1 MMARFSVFRG
11 LSMVLVGA
19 VMAVAIVA
27 AGPGASKVQAADLN
41 GFDPGFII
49 SDEVF
54 FNSSTMSAS
63 AIQSFL
69 NAKAPSCT
77 DYTSGTT
84 KYTCLKNYET
94 SSADRAADSRCT
106 AVSGKS
112 GQSAAAII
120 YTVAK
125 ACGINPQVILVTLQ
139 KENGLITSAK
149 SPGSY
154 RTAMGYGC
162 PDTAPCD
169 TQYYGFFNQVYKAA
183 SQFIRYGQSTGFNH
197 NAGRTSN
204 VGYHPNTSCGSTAVY
219 IRNKATA
226 ALYNYTPYQPNAA
239 ALKAGYSVGDKC
251 SSYGNRNF
259 YNYFTDWFG
268 SPANLL
274 SGGSFDG
281 STLSGWVETGGN
293 SNVVHKKNDDRAH
306 SGSGFMATSSAEA
319 GRTIY
324 KGVSR
329 DPLKGQAY
337 AATVWV
343 RSGSDTANYQGKLTL
358 RTTGGTSESI
368 TKAFDV
374 GPEWTEVSVWLNIA
388 NSGHTGMRL
397 QITEDVADA
406 TLFVDTASVT
416 VLATPM
422 NLSSVAIKAWSFE
435 SAATTYWKSNTG
447 SPRVV
452 SYVSP
457 EGREAVHGD
466 RVLRI
471 RTASSSASVAQTVT
485 RATKPGESITY
496 TAWVRSASPDV
507 PVRGRLAMAALGG
520 ATESASTYF
529 TAGSEWTQVST
540 TLSVSK
546 SAHTKLKAAVYVNN
560 TPVSL
565 EVDKVAMLPN
575 LVSHSSFEGSAL
587 MGWSEPN
594 GAPIETSIIID
605 SAESVDGTRYL
616 QLLRTSGATA
626 RLTSSTI
633 LRNARA
639 GESFT
644 FGVWLRS
651 SSAEESYITEL
662 RAVADGGA
670 TSSDVGRSTV
680 TVGPEWTYYEV
691 PVTLTEDRTELR
703 VDIRAGSM
711 AFPLEIDG
719 VILR

>member
-1 MMARFSVFRG
+1 MMARFSFFRG
-11 LSMVLVGA
+11 LSMLLVGA
-19 VMAVAIVA
+19 LMAVVFVA

-63 AIQSFL
+63 AIQNFL

-77 DYTSGTT
+77 DYTVGTT
-84 KYTCLKNYET
+84 KYTCIKNYTT
-94 SSADRAADSRCT
+94 SSADRVADSRCT

-169 TQYYGFFNQVYKAA
+169 TQYYGFFNQVYKAS

-197 NAGRTSN
+197 NADRTSN
-204 VGYHPNTSCGSTAVY
+204 VGFHPNTSCGSTPVY

-239 ALKAGYSVGDKC
+239 ALKAGYSVGDSC

-268 SPANLL
+268 APANLL

-281 STLSGWVETGGN
+281 STLTGWRETGGN
-293 SNVVHKKNDDRAH
+293 SDVVHMKNDDRAH
-306 SGSGFMATSSAEA
+306 SGSGFLSTSSAVA

-324 KGVSR
+324 NGVSR
-329 DPLKGQAY
+329 DPLKGQAF
-337 AATVWV
+337 AGTVWV
-343 RSGSDTANYQGKLTL
+343 RSGSDTENYQGKLTL

-368 TKAFDV
+368 TKIFDV
-374 GPEWTEVSVWLNIA
+374 GSEWTEVSVWLNIA

-397 QITEDVADA
+397 QITEDVAGA

-416 VLATPM
+416 VLEPNM
-422 NLSSVAIKAWSFE
+422 NLKSVRFKSWSFE
-435 SAATTYWKSNTG
+435 SSATKYWKTNTG
-447 SPRVV
+447 SPRVI
-452 SYVSP
+452 SYTSKA
-457 EGREAVHGD
+457 GREAYHMD

-471 RTASSSASVAQTVT
+471 RTASSSASVAQTSS
-485 RATKPGESITY
+485 RSTKPGESITY

-507 PVRGRLAMAALGG
+507 PVRGRLAVAALGG
-520 ATESASTYF
+520 STESSYTYF
-529 TAGSEWTQVST
+529 TAGAEWTQVST
-540 TLSVSK
+540 TLSISK
-546 SAHTKLKAAVYVNN
+546 SAHSKLKAAIYVYN

-565 EVDKVAMLPN
+565 EVDMVEMLPN
-575 LVSHSSFEGSAL
+575 LISQPSFEGSTL
-587 MGWSEPN
+587 SGWSEPN
-594 GAPIETSIIID
+594 SAPIETSIVRD
-605 SAESVDGTRYL
+605 SSQAVDGTRYAR
-616 QLLRTSGATA
+616 LLRTSDATA
-626 RLTSSTI
+626 RLASSTVS
-633 LRNARA
+633 RYSRA
-639 GESFT
+639 GDSYS

-662 RAVADGGA
+662 RVIAAGGSTA
-670 TSSDVGRSTV
+670 SDVGRSTV

-691 PVTLTEDRTELR
+691 PVTISDDRTDLR

-711 AFPLEIDG
+711 TFPLEIDG
-719 VILR
+719 ATLR